1 MTHNLPL
8 ISTIAAS
15 FGFALAF
22 GFIANKM
29 GLPAL
34 VGYLIARILVGPF
47 TLGFVA
53 DLNLSVELS
62 EIGVILLMFGVG
74 LHFSINDLLKVKKI
88 ALTGAIVQIAVAT
101 LLGMLIC
108 HVWGWS
114 LGTGLVFGLALSVA
128 STIVLL
134 KALEDKGI
142 LQSFNG
148 QIAVGWL
155 VVEDLVMVMVLVLLP
170 ALAPTIMGNNDA
182 VIITSNSNNSS
193 ELWSTIGITMAKLAL
208 FIGLMLVVGKRVFPW
223 ILWQISKT
231 NSKELFTLSIICAA
245 VGIAYASAKIFGV
258 SFALGAFF
266 AGMVL
271 RESHLSHRAA
281 QDSMPLRD
289 AFSVLFFV
297 AVGMLFD
304 PSILW
309 HEPLKVLIVVAIIII
324 GKSLAAFLLV
334 VALRYPV
341 NTALTVAA
349 SLAQIGEFSFILL
362 TLGKNLGLV
371 SDTAQNLVLAG
382 AIISIS
388 INHFVFR
395 AVSPIQNLLKK
406 RTSLYDWL
414 ERSTDGLSE
423 LPDSVSSSSL
433 TNHTI
438 VLGYGNLG
446 KILTDKLKAQDIK
459 YVVADNDREIIEN
472 LRKDNINAVAGDAI
486 DPALLIQAHIS
497 RAKNLIIALPNN
509 LHLQKIVEIAKM
521 LNPDVNI
528 IVRAK
533 DLQEYDFLI
542 EKNIAQIVQAD
553 VSLTQNIIS
562 LINQYKVEEH

>member
-1 MTHNLPL
+1 
-8 ISTIAAS
+8 
-15 FGFALAF
+15 
-22 GFIANKM
+22 
-29 GLPAL
+29 
-34 VGYLIARILVGPF
+34 
-47 TLGFVA
+47 
-53 DLNLSVELS
+53 
-62 EIGVILLMFGVG
+62 
-74 LHFSINDLLKVKKI
+74 
-88 ALTGAIVQIAVAT
+88 
-101 LLGMLIC
+101 
-108 HVWGWS
+108 
-114 LGTGLVFGLALSVA
+114 
-128 STIVLL
+128 
-134 KALEDKGI
+134 
-142 LQSFNG
+142 
-148 QIAVGWL
+148 
-155 VVEDLVMVMVLVLLP
+155 
-170 ALAPTIMGNNDA
+170 
-182 VIITSNSNNSS
+182 
-193 ELWSTIGITMAKLAL
+193 MAKLAL

>member
-128 STIVLL
+128 STVVLL

-542 EKNIAQIVQAD
+542 EKNIAQIVQA
-553 VSLTQNIIS
+553 
-562 LINQYKVEEH
+562 

>member
-128 STIVLL
+128 STVVLL